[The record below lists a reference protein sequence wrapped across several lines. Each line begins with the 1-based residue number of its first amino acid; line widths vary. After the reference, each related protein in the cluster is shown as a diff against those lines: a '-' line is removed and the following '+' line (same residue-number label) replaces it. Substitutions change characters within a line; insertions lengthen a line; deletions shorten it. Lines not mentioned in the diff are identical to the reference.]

1 MHRDFGMIMRPEQ
14 MGACKSDRAVAERR
28 PLRAARD
35 NADVLGHGMSF

>member
-1 MHRDFGMIMRPEQ
+1 
-14 MGACKSDRAVAERR
+14 MGAFKSNSAVAERR